1 MKKSSPPQQIRN
13 SSSPSDTSD
22 DDDHEWNSK
31 NKKKVTKKTKK
42 KTRDVIHDDSSST
55 DTDDDSN
62 AKIRSEANS
71 AEEGELSS
79 SSASSASD
87 SNEESFDEEELR
99 KQFDDGYDDK
109 LVGDEEDRRRL
120 DEMTEK
126 EREQILYERLE
137 KREALQKRFEI
148 EKKLRLN
155 KMKSKGGS
163 SRQKKKKKKVMQDSP
178 VTEGKAAVRGE
189 RRRAMEDKKEK
200 NSQLEDL
207 MAERERKKNK
217 EKKVNERSK
226 LDIRQLFPSDDS
238 SDNDDSN
245 VHISSSRK
253 AGRVS
258 DSETSTDSSASSN
271 SDSEQEEP
279 MKYKR
284 IETKEDL
291 NRLRWTRNSL
301 GKYVHHPFFKE
312 LVVGGYC
319 RVGIGNNA
327 DKKPMYRACEIVDVC
342 ETAKVYTVQLA
353 NGHSSKTNIGLR
365 LKHGPQ
371 ERVFRVLFISNA
383 EFSEN
388 EFHKY
393 KHIVESN
400 GSQLPT
406 IDEMKKKLKK
416 IQELKTKKLDDQAV
430 DHIIK
435 QKKKFRKTPFNYA
448 IAKTTL
454 MKEKEMLMQQDND
467 KEVEK
472 VTKQLEDLEE
482 KAEKLD
488 KIRSENIA
496 GISYINANIKAYNLK
511 KEEASKMEFA
521 SRQKNHS
528 DPFTRRRCAP
538 VIVSNTADGEQTQRL
553 IAEMERRYGSGGT
566 KEEDKK
572 ESNDEDITVQVKK
585 KHDESIDLY
594 EAHNFDIKL
603 DIDIS
608 PEISSNISNEPS
620 FAAPKVSSNSTST
633 NGPQQPPKRSLNLS
647 DYKKRR
653 GLI

>member
-1 MKKSSPPQQIRN
+1 MRH

-22 DDDHEWNSK
+22 DDDEWNS
-31 NKKKVTKKTKK
+31 KKKVTKKTKK
-42 KTRDVIHDDSSST
+42 TKMRDVIRDDSSST
-55 DTDDDSN
+55 DTDDDDDVKIKSN
-62 AKIRSEANS
+62 ANS

-79 SSASSASD
+79 SSASDASGSD
-87 SNEESFDEEELR
+87 GSEFDEEELR

-155 KMKSKGGS
+155 KMKNKGGL
-163 SRQKKKKKKVMQDSP
+163 SRQKKKRKKVVSP
-178 VTEGKAAVRGE
+178 LQESEGQSRRNE

-217 EKKVNERSK
+217 EKKLTEKGK
-226 LDIRQLFPSDDS
+226 LDIKQLFPSDS
-238 SDNDDSN
+238 SDNDDE
-245 VHISSSRK
+245 VAPISMSRK

-271 SDSEQEEP
+271 SDSEPEEP
-279 MKYKR
+279 AKYKR
-284 IETKEDL
+284 IETKGDL

-319 RVGIGNNA
+319 RVGIGNNS
-327 DKKPMYRACEIVDVC
+327 DQKPIYRACEIVDVC
-342 ETAKVYTVQLA
+342 ETSKVYTVQLA
-353 NGHSSKTNIGLR
+353 NGQSSKTNIGLR

-371 ERVFRVLFISNA
+371 ERVFRILFTSNA
-383 EFSEN
+383 EFTEN
-388 EFHKY
+388 EFIKF
-393 KHIVESN
+393 KSVVESG

-406 IDEMKKKLKK
+406 IDEMKKKLVK
-416 IQELKTKKLDDQAV
+416 IQNLKSKKLDDEAV
-430 DHIIK
+430 NHIIK

-454 MKEKEMLMQQDND
+454 LKEKEMHQQQEND
-467 KEVEK
+467 AEAKK
-472 VTKQLEDLEE
+472 VQQKLEELEE

-496 GISYINANIKAYNLK
+496 GITYINANIKKYNLK
-511 KEEASKMEFA
+511 KEEASKKEFA

-553 IAEMERRYGSGGT
+553 IAEMERRYGSGGK
-566 KEEDKK
+566 KEEEGKDSDEGESKSEAAKK
-572 ESNDEDITVQVKK
+572 NQ
-585 KHDESIDLY
+585 DESIDLY

-608 PEISSNISNEPS
+608 PEIGRAEPS
-620 FAAPKVSSNSTST
+620 FVAPKVAANSASNNQGSA
-633 NGPQQPPKRSLNLS
+633 PKRSLNLS